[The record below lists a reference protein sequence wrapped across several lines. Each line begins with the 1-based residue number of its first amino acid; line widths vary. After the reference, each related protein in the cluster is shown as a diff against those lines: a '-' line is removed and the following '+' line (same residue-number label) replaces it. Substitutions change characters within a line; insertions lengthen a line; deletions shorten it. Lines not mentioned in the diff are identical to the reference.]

1 MKEKMLYLLVEKGA
15 VKPRLVQTMSLDRT
29 EEAQELSETGG
40 THNKLI
46 VKVAYNLVS

>member
-15 VKPRLVQTMSLDRT
+15 VKPRLVQTMSLDQT

-46 VKVAYNLVS
+46 VKVAYNSVS